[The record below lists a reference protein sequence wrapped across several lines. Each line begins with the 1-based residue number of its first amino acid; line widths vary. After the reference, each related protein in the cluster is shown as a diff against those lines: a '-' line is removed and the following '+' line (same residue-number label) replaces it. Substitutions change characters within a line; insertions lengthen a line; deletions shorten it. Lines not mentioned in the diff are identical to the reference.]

1 MLGQIFRFNRL
12 DRKLSA
18 QRERLYRMALA
29 WCGEPALADDLVQ
42 DTLARALEKQAQLQ
56 DEARLD
62 AWLYRI
68 LHNCWMEYLRTQRP
82 ALDLDAVELVCE
94 DCPEQHAS
102 ADQLIEQVHAV
113 VAALPVSQRQVVTL
127 VDLEG
132 CSYEQ
137 VAMIL
142 DTPVGTVMS
151 RLSRARAALKK
162 HLLSS
167 KNLEQVQYLRRV
179 K

>member
-29 WCGEPALADDLVQ
+29 WCGDPALADDLVQ

-56 DEARLD
+56 DEDKLGG
-62 AWLYRI
+62 WLYRI
-68 LHNCWMEYLRTQRP
+68 LHNCWMEYLRTHKP
-82 ALDLDAVELVCE
+82 GIDIDEMELVCD
-94 DCPEQHAS
+94 DCPEKQVS
-102 ADQLIEQVHAV
+102 EYQMIEQVHAAV
-113 VAALPVSQRQVVTL
+113 EALPVTQRQVMTL
-127 VDLEG
+127 IDLEE

-137 VAMIL
+137 VAAIL
-142 DTPVGTVMS
+142 DIPIGTVMS
-151 RLSRARAALKK
+151 RLSRARGQMKK
-162 HLLSS
+162 RLIGSQ
-167 KNLEQVQYLRRV
+167 NLEKAHYLRRV